1 MILLLYSPYLK
12 SNFSNIAHFALYT
25 VNLIFQFRAKMAKM
39 NSKKVYARKNS
50 YPLGI
55 SKQVLLQKYLK
66 MPLTG

>member
-1 MILLLYSPYLK
+1 MILLLQWLYLK
-12 SNFSNIAHFALYT
+12 NKFSDIAHFVLYT
-25 VNLIFQFRAKMAKM
+25 VNLISQFRAKMAKM